1 MSVSVFSFW
10 MAMLCS
16 TVLIL
21 LVHLL
26 RKKPGFIRSFGVSTL
41 LFLYFLCF
49 FRMVVPLELPFVQVI
64 GLEKG
69 YAALFE
75 LARAGEVA
83 LQGFQLN
90 LLELLFILWV
100 GVAVCRFLY
109 FVGRYLWEK
118 RKLERFQ
125 HNRSPLA
132 EQVFVRVQEENS
144 KHLQVRVFVCP
155 DIPGPMGIGIRK
167 KDILLPHRD
176 YTEEEL
182 YYVLQHEYTHFVHRD
197 LTVRFLTCVF
207 VCVFWWNPAVYLLN
221 RDVEQMLEIKCDLA
235 VTDGRSKSEKIAY
248 LTAILSALRDGG
260 EEKNPAFPA
269 GTHLLPRRMDNALL
283 ERFHMITRGE
293 NAKRASWHRLA
304 LLTVSV
310 ALLFASYL
318 FVIQPKY
325 DPPTDDYLSGVYE
338 DLDVVEVSYL
348 IAHDDGTYTVV
359 ISSGD
364 SFLMTDESVIEIM
377 LSQNFPIIKEDES

>member
-132 EQVFVRVQEENS
+132 EQVFARVQEESS

-182 YYVLQHEYTHFVHRD
+182 YYVLQHEYTHFVRRD

-235 VTDGRSKSEKIAY
+235 VTDGRSKSEIIAY

-260 EEKNPAFPA
+260 EEKNPAFSA

-325 DPPTDDYLSGVYE
+325 DPPVADYYSRDSTEIEITD
-338 DLDVVEVSYL
+338 VSYL
-348 IAHDDGTYTVV
+348 FKYEDGSYAAVLSDGQFIPV
-359 ISSGD
+359 N
-364 SFLMTDESVIEIM
+364 DEYVLELM
-377 LSQNFPIIKEDES
+377 LSQDYIIKEEGE

>member
-90 LLELLFILWV
+90 LLEFLFILWV

-132 EQVFVRVQEENS
+132 EQVFARVQEGSS

-176 YTEEEL
+176 YIEEEL

-293 NAKRASWHRLA
+293 NAKRAFWHRLA

-348 IAHDDGTYTVV
+348 IAHDDGTYTAVM
-359 ISSGD
+359 SNGD
-364 SFLMTDESVIEIM
+364 SFSVTDENTIEIM
-377 LSQNFPIIKEDES
+377 LSQGCVVKEEG

>member
-90 LLELLFILWV
+90 LLEFLFILWV

-207 VCVFWWNPAVYLLN
+207 VCVFWWNPAVYLLD

-325 DPPTDDYLSGVYE
+325 DPNVDDYLLGNHS
-338 DLDVVEVSYL
+338 DLDIVDISYL
-348 IAHDDGTYTVV
+348 IAHDDGTYTAVM
-359 ISSGD
+359 SNGE
-364 SFLMTDESVIEIM
+364 SFSVTDEKTIELM
-377 LSQNFPIIKEDES
+377 LLEDYTIKEDG

>member
-90 LLELLFILWV
+90 LLEFLFILWV

-132 EQVFVRVQEENS
+132 EQVFARVQEESS

-293 NAKRASWHRLA
+293 NAKRAFWHRLA

-348 IAHDDGTYTVV
+348 IAHDDGTYTAVM
-359 ISSGD
+359 SNGD
-364 SFLMTDESVIEIM
+364 SFSVTDENTIEIM
-377 LSQNFPIIKEDES
+377 LSQGCVVKEEG

>member
-90 LLELLFILWV
+90 LLEFLFILWV

-176 YTEEEL
+176 YIEEEL

-207 VCVFWWNPAVYLLN
+207 VCVFWWNPAVYLLD

-325 DPPTDDYLSGVYE
+325 DPNVDDYLLGNHS
-338 DLDVVEVSYL
+338 DLDIVDISYL
-348 IAHDDGTYTVV
+348 IAHDDGTYTAVM
-359 ISSGD
+359 SNGE
-364 SFLMTDESVIEIM
+364 SFSVTDEKTIELM
-377 LSQNFPIIKEDES
+377 LLEDYTIKEDG

>member
-132 EQVFVRVQEENS
+132 EQVFARVQEESS

-167 KDILLPHRD
+167 KGILLPHRD

-304 LLTVSV
+304 CSPFRWPCSLP
-310 ALLFASYL
+310 A
-318 FVIQPKY
+318 
-325 DPPTDDYLSGVYE
+325 
-338 DLDVVEVSYL
+338 
-348 IAHDDGTYTVV
+348 
-359 ISSGD
+359 IS
-364 SFLMTDESVIEIM
+364 L
-377 LSQNFPIIKEDES
+377 

>member
-75 LARAGEVA
+75 LARAGDVA

-90 LLELLFILWV
+90 LLEFLFILWV

-325 DPPTDDYLSGVYE
+325 DPNVDDYLLGNHS
-338 DLDVVEVSYL
+338 DLDIVDISYL
-348 IAHDDGTYTVV
+348 IAHDDGTYTAVM
-359 ISSGD
+359 SNGE
-364 SFLMTDESVIEIM
+364 SFSVTDEKTIELM
-377 LSQNFPIIKEDES
+377 LLEDYTIKEDG

>member
-10 MAMLCS
+10 IAMLCS

-132 EQVFVRVQEENS
+132 EQVFARVQEESS

-293 NAKRASWHRLA
+293 NAKRAFWHRLA

-348 IAHDDGTYTVV
+348 IAHDDGTYTAVM
-359 ISSGD
+359 SNGD
-364 SFLMTDESVIEIM
+364 SFSVTDENTIEIM
-377 LSQNFPIIKEDES
+377 LSQGCVVKEEG

>member
-132 EQVFVRVQEENS
+132 EQVFARVQEESS

-260 EEKNPAFPA
+260 EEKNPAFSA

-325 DPPTDDYLSGVYE
+325 LPSTSEFSSDTVDPV
-338 DLDVVEVSYL
+338 DVVQVLYLVEHEDGSYSVVMSNG
-348 IAHDDGTYTVV
+348 DTYP
-359 ISSGD
+359 I
-364 SFLMTDESVIEIM
+364 TDEDTLDMM
-377 LSQNFPIIKEDES
+377 LAQNYEIKEGVE

>member
-132 EQVFVRVQEENS
+132 EQVFARVQEESS

>member
-90 LLELLFILWV
+90 LLEFLFILWV

-176 YTEEEL
+176 YIEEEL

-325 DPPTDDYLSGVYE
+325 DPNVDDYLLGNHS
-338 DLDVVEVSYL
+338 DLDIVDISYL
-348 IAHDDGTYTVV
+348 IAHDDGTYTAVM
-359 ISSGD
+359 SNGE
-364 SFLMTDESVIEIM
+364 SFSVTDEKTIELM
-377 LSQNFPIIKEDES
+377 LLEDYTIKEDG

>member
-132 EQVFVRVQEENS
+132 EQVFTRVQEESS

-176 YTEEEL
+176 YIEEEL

-293 NAKRASWHRLA
+293 NAKRAFWHRLA

-348 IAHDDGTYTVV
+348 IAHDDGTYTAVM
-359 ISSGD
+359 SNGD
-364 SFLMTDESVIEIM
+364 SFSVTDENTIEIM
-377 LSQNFPIIKEDES
+377 LSQGCVVKEEG

>member
-90 LLELLFILWV
+90 LLEFLFILWV

-132 EQVFVRVQEENS
+132 EQVFARVQEESS

-260 EEKNPAFPA
+260 EEKNPAFSA

-304 LLTVSV
+304 CSPFRWPCSLP
-310 ALLFASYL
+310 A
-318 FVIQPKY
+318 
-325 DPPTDDYLSGVYE
+325 
-338 DLDVVEVSYL
+338 
-348 IAHDDGTYTVV
+348 
-359 ISSGD
+359 IS
-364 SFLMTDESVIEIM
+364 L
-377 LSQNFPIIKEDES
+377 

>member
-132 EQVFVRVQEENS
+132 EQVFARVQEGSS

-260 EEKNPAFPA
+260 EEKNPAFSA
-269 GTHLLPRRMDNALL
+269 GIHLLPRRMDNALL
-283 ERFHMITRGE
+283 ERFHMITRGK

-348 IAHDDGTYTVV
+348 IAHDDGTYTAVM
-359 ISSGD
+359 SNGD
-364 SFLMTDESVIEIM
+364 SFSVTDENTIEIM
-377 LSQNFPIIKEDES
+377 LSQGCVVKEEG

>member
-132 EQVFVRVQEENS
+132 EQVFARVQEESS

-167 KDILLPHRD
+167 KGILLPHRD

-283 ERFHMITRGE
+283 ERFHMITRRE

-338 DLDVVEVSYL
+338 DLDVVEASYL
-348 IAHDDGTYTVV
+348 IAHDNGTYTAVM
-359 ISSGD
+359 SNGD
-364 SFLMTDESVIEIM
+364 SFLIVNESTIEVL

>member
-132 EQVFVRVQEENS
+132 EQVFARVQEESS

-260 EEKNPAFPA
+260 EEKNPAFSA

-338 DLDVVEVSYL
+338 DLDVVEASYL
-348 IAHDDGTYTVV
+348 IAHDNGTYTAVM
-359 ISSGD
+359 SNGD
-364 SFLMTDESVIEIM
+364 SFLIVNESTIEVL

>member
-90 LLELLFILWV
+90 LLEFLFILWV

-132 EQVFVRVQEENS
+132 EQVFARVQEESS

-338 DLDVVEVSYL
+338 DLDVVEASYL
-348 IAHDDGTYTVV
+348 IAHDNGTYTAVM
-359 ISSGD
+359 SNGD
-364 SFLMTDESVIEIM
+364 SFLIVNESTIEVL

>member
-90 LLELLFILWV
+90 LLEFLFILWV

-132 EQVFVRVQEENS
+132 EQVFARVQEESS

-176 YTEEEL
+176 YIEEEL

-269 GTHLLPRRMDNALL
+269 GTHLLPWRMDNALL

-338 DLDVVEVSYL
+338 DLDVVEASYL
-348 IAHDDGTYTVV
+348 IAHDNGTYTAVM
-359 ISSGD
+359 SNGD
-364 SFLMTDESVIEIM
+364 SFLIVNESTIEVL

>member
-132 EQVFVRVQEENS
+132 EQVFARVQEESS

-338 DLDVVEVSYL
+338 DLDVVEASYL
-348 IAHDDGTYTVV
+348 IAHDNGTYTAVM
-359 ISSGD
+359 SNGD
-364 SFLMTDESVIEIM
+364 SFLIVNESTIEVL

>member
-132 EQVFVRVQEENS
+132 EQVFTRVQEESS

-293 NAKRASWHRLA
+293 NAKRAFWHRLA

-348 IAHDDGTYTVV
+348 IAHDDGTYTAVM
-359 ISSGD
+359 SNGD
-364 SFLMTDESVIEIM
+364 SFSVTDENTIEIM
-377 LSQNFPIIKEDES
+377 LSQGCVVKEEG

>member
-1 MSVSVFSFW
+1 M
-10 MAMLCS
+10 
-16 TVLIL
+16 
-21 LVHLL
+21 
-26 RKKPGFIRSFGVSTL
+26 
-41 LFLYFLCF
+41 
-49 FRMVVPLELPFVQVI
+49 
-64 GLEKG
+64 
-69 YAALFE
+69 
-75 LARAGEVA
+75 
-83 LQGFQLN
+83 
-90 LLELLFILWV
+90 
-100 GVAVCRFLY
+100 
-109 FVGRYLWEK
+109 
-118 RKLERFQ
+118 
-125 HNRSPLA
+125 
-132 EQVFVRVQEENS
+132 
-144 KHLQVRVFVCP
+144 
-155 DIPGPMGIGIRK
+155 
-167 KDILLPHRD
+167 
-176 YTEEEL
+176 
-182 YYVLQHEYTHFVHRD
+182 
-197 LTVRFLTCVF
+197 TCVF

-283 ERFHMITRGE
+283 ERFHMITRRE

-338 DLDVVEVSYL
+338 DLDVVEASYL
-348 IAHDDGTYTVV
+348 IAHDNGTYTAVM
-359 ISSGD
+359 SNGD
-364 SFLMTDESVIEIM
+364 SFLIVNESTIEVL

>member
-90 LLELLFILWV
+90 LLEFLFILWV

-132 EQVFVRVQEENS
+132 EQVFARVQEGSS

-293 NAKRASWHRLA
+293 NAKRAFWHRLA

-348 IAHDDGTYTVV
+348 IAHDDGTYTAVM
-359 ISSGD
+359 SNGD
-364 SFLMTDESVIEIM
+364 SFSVTDENTIEIM
-377 LSQNFPIIKEDES
+377 LSQGCVVKEEG

>member
-90 LLELLFILWV
+90 LLEFLFILWV

-325 DPPTDDYLSGVYE
+325 DPNVDDYLLGNHS
-338 DLDVVEVSYL
+338 DLDIVDISYL
-348 IAHDDGTYTVV
+348 IAHDDGTYTAVM
-359 ISSGD
+359 SNGE
-364 SFLMTDESVIEIM
+364 SFSVTDEKTIELM
-377 LSQNFPIIKEDES
+377 LLEDYTIKEDG

>member
-41 LFLYFLCF
+41 LFLYFPCF

-132 EQVFVRVQEENS
+132 EQVFARVQEESS

>member
-1 MSVSVFSFW
+1 
-10 MAMLCS
+10 MLCS

-90 LLELLFILWV
+90 LLEFLFILWV

-176 YTEEEL
+176 YIEEEL

-207 VCVFWWNPAVYLLN
+207 VCVFWWNPAVYLLD

-325 DPPTDDYLSGVYE
+325 DPNVDDYLLGNHS
-338 DLDVVEVSYL
+338 DLDIVDISYL
-348 IAHDDGTYTVV
+348 IAHDDGTYTAVM
-359 ISSGD
+359 SNGE
-364 SFLMTDESVIEIM
+364 SFSVTDEKTIELM
-377 LSQNFPIIKEDES
+377 LLEDYTIKEDG

>member
-69 YAALFE
+69 YAALFV

-90 LLELLFILWV
+90 LLEFLFILWV

-132 EQVFVRVQEENS
+132 EQVFARVQEESS

-176 YTEEEL
+176 YIEEEL

-207 VCVFWWNPAVYLLN
+207 VCVFWWNPAVYLLD

-325 DPPTDDYLSGVYE
+325 DPNVDDYLLGNHS
-338 DLDVVEVSYL
+338 DLDIVDISYL
-348 IAHDDGTYTVV
+348 IAHDDGTYTAVM
-359 ISSGD
+359 SNGE
-364 SFLMTDESVIEIM
+364 SFSVTDEKTIELM
-377 LSQNFPIIKEDES
+377 LLEDYTIKEDG